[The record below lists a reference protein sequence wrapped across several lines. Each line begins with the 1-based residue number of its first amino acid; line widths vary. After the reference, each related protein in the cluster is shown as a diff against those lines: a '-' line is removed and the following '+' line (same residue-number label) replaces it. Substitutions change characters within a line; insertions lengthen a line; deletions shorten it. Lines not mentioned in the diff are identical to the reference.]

1 MIIKNLRI
9 SKMLVKTEVIEVDSI
24 TYDFWM
30 NENLTSIVINPDKLG
45 SRFEISRKYI
55 RIYVP
60 VHKQLVCYIF
70 K

>member
-30 NENLTSIVINPDKLG
+30 NENLTSIVINPDKLC
-45 SRFEISRKYI
+45 SIFQISRKYI